1 MINLGK
7 GMDQSI
13 SIIKLIYQSKCW
25 KLKMVYH
32 WTLLTI
38 SFLRDKNV
46 AAIDK
51 KDTTLKSLCKTFF
64 GEFSSYLVPQ
74 IDL

>member
-1 MINLGK
+1 MA
-7 GMDQSI
+7 
-13 SIIKLIYQSKCW
+13 
-25 KLKMVYH
+25 YH

-64 GEFSSYLVPQ
+64 GEFFSYLVPQ

>member
-46 AAIDK
+46 AAVDR

-64 GEFSSYLVPQ
+64 GEFFSYLVPQ
-74 IDL
+74 TDL